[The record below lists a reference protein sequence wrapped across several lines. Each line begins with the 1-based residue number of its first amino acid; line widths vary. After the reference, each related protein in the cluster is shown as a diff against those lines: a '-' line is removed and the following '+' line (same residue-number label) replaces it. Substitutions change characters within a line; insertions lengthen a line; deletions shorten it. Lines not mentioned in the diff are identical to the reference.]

1 MGNSDRHTG
10 QRPSPHRR
18 AMNTATIHRHQ
29 ILLQRSLESGVSRPI
44 SRSTGRSAW
53 LWRAVKLYAAPNES
67 YGTDRARAYRAGMSR
82 SARDSRCASASA
94 RAAAS
99 RTEWSGWSQRACAL
113 AGVEAPCRPHRRGEC
128 RYRQAAR
135 PSARSAGRRRR
146 PTQLRRG
153 GRPIQNCSRRLGEND
168 CSDRYRE
175 PRKQPCYRACASCP
189 RDLSNA
195 RAAT

>member
-1 MGNSDRHTG
+1 MRWRHRPRLQVPGGGCPAGMGNSDRHTG

-99 RTEWSGWSQRACAL
+99 RTEWSGWSQRACAM

-135 PSARSAGRRRR
+135 PSAR
-146 PTQLRRG
+146 
-153 GRPIQNCSRRLGEND
+153 
-168 CSDRYRE
+168 E
-175 PRKQPCYRACASCP
+175 PRKQPCYRACASGP